1 MAPQKIR
8 GAPEDSRFETSSTKE
23 KQQLA
28 VSLLSTTTKARRTVS
43 AAVAAGSNLKDV
55 TAAAPTASEGL
66 NGQQGSP
73 ELIGGEI
80 QINWSSLD
88 PSVLHAYRHAY
99 RLNVPSAFTSPYNQ
113 MTLTGPGLGR
123 YSPTMARHKDR
134 RRISKDHL
142 ALAVRKDFNAGMVQ
156 EQEVVTSFL
165 YSIHN
170 QNKNFR
176 MRFAPSRSK

>member
-73 ELIGGEI
+73 ELIGGVCHNHHASPLRSE
-80 QINWSSLD
+80 
-88 PSVLHAYRHAY
+88 VL
-99 RLNVPSAFTSPYNQ
+99 RLTTRGDTDQLVES
-113 MTLTGPGLGR
+113 
-123 YSPTMARHKDR
+123 
-134 RRISKDHL
+134 
-142 ALAVRKDFNAGMVQ
+142 
-156 EQEVVTSFL
+156 
-165 YSIHN
+165 
-170 QNKNFR
+170 
-176 MRFAPSRSK
+176 